1 MKFLF
6 LCFLGTAVICELS
19 LGSTLKRQR
28 SRPARRSRDEA
39 TNAALVDT
47 VSKFIEEERESFDL
61 LVDELKADSKN
72 INKMRGVRLIGSDG
86 YPSRSVGR
94 LEVFMHGEWGT
105 VCDDGEHYWGH
116 YGPYYSNSTLARVV
130 CKGRNHY
137 CNDFD
142 AHPGVIPSSAFK
154 VNVPHGI
161 WLDDVKCYG
170 YEENIFECR
179 SSKRHN
185 CHHNEDIA
193 IDCCYTYDKYHNE
206 TVPTNATIP
215 DGNSTVPNGNSTVP
229 GGNSTVPVPGGNH
242 TAGNNTAHANSSVV
256 LADEPVTGGPVPD
269 GTKAPE
275 AVTGGGG
282 AGTAAPVPVTGGGGA
297 GTAAPVPVTGGGG
310 AGTAAPEPVTGGGG
324 AVTAAVTGGAVA
336 SAKARSKKS
345 IQVKIEM
352 MD

>member
-105 VCDDGEHYWGH
+105 VCDDGNEYEA
-116 YGPYYSNSTLARVV
+116 YYSKNLAEAV
-130 CKGRNHY
+130 CKGLNYY
-137 CNDFD
+137 CNYWLD
-142 AHPGVIPSSAFK
+142 AYPNVISNDAFE

-161 WLDDVKCYG
+161 WLDDVRCYG

-185 CHHNEDIA
+185 CGHYEDIA
-193 IDCCYTYDKYHNE
+193 IDCCYTYDNYHNE

-215 DGNSTVPNGNSTVP
+215 DGNSTVPDGNSTVP
-229 GGNSTVPVPGGNH
+229 GGNSTVPVPDGNH

-275 AVTGGGG
+275 PVTGGGG